1 MQCMTFSLIIINK
14 KVECERLILEIVIC
28 LVAAV
33 LLMVLHELFKAVIFV
48 LLRVKENNKQI
59 IKHRGIWKLWRYIDP
74 VGLVLAV
81 TCYVPVSK
89 PFMFR
94 IRDKKTNLII
104 GISGLVFLAVIS
116 FGSVQML
123 HIIYG
128 PNANAAAA
136 LNSSGNR
143 RAGILFWQYMQMLS
157 FDYFI
162 VNLFPVS
169 TFDMGHI
176 IAGKS
181 ARIYL
186 GIIKADTQIKLLLIL
201 TLFLNLINA
210 GYMGFIKFLSLFIAV
225 L

>member
-1 MQCMTFSLIIINK
+1 MK
-14 KVECERLILEIVIC
+14 RLILEIVIC

-48 LLRVKENNKQI
+48 LLRVKENNKQS
-59 IKHRGIWKLWRYIDP
+59 IKRRGIWKLRRYIDP

-104 GISGLVFLAVIS
+104 GISGLVFLAVIF

-128 PNANAAAA
+128 TNANAADA

>member
-1 MQCMTFSLIIINK
+1 MK
-14 KVECERLILEIVIC
+14 RLILEIVIC

-48 LLRVKENNKQI
+48 LLRVKENNKQS
-59 IKHRGIWKLWRYIDP
+59 IKRRGIWKLWRYIDP

-104 GISGLVFLAVIS
+104 GISGLVFLTVIF

-128 PNANAAAA
+128 TNTNAAAA

>member
-1 MQCMTFSLIIINK
+1 MK
-14 KVECERLILEIVIC
+14 RLILEIVIC

-59 IKHRGIWKLWRYIDP
+59 IKRRGIWKLWRYIDP

-104 GISGLVFLAVIS
+104 GISGLMFLAVIF

-128 PNANAAAA
+128 TNANAAAA

-143 RAGILFWQYMQMLS
+143 RAGILFWQYMQMLC

-210 GYMGFIKFLSLFIAV
+210 GYMCFIKFLSLFIAV

>member
-1 MQCMTFSLIIINK
+1 MK
-14 KVECERLILEIVIC
+14 RLILEIVIC

-59 IKHRGIWKLWRYIDP
+59 IKRRGIWKLWRYIDP

-104 GISGLVFLAVIS
+104 GISGLVFLAVIF

-128 PNANAAAA
+128 TNANAAAA

-143 RAGILFWQYMQMLS
+143 RVGILFWQYMQMLS

>member
-1 MQCMTFSLIIINK
+1 MK
-14 KVECERLILEIVIC
+14 RLILEIVIC

-74 VGLVLAV
+74 VGLV
-81 TCYVPVSK
+81 PVSK

-104 GISGLVFLAVIS
+104 GISGLVFLAVIF

-128 PNANAAAA
+128 TNANAAAA

>member
-1 MQCMTFSLIIINK
+1 MK
-14 KVECERLILEIVIC
+14 RLILEIVIC

-59 IKHRGIWKLWRYIDP
+59 IKRRGIWKLWRYIDP

-104 GISGLVFLAVIS
+104 GISGLMFLAVIF

-128 PNANAAAA
+128 TNANAAAA

-210 GYMGFIKFLSLFIAV
+210 GYMCFIKFLSLFIAV

>member
-1 MQCMTFSLIIINK
+1 MK
-14 KVECERLILEIVIC
+14 RLILEIVIC

-104 GISGLVFLAVIS
+104 GISGLVFLAVIF

-128 PNANAAAA
+128 TNANVAAA

>member
-1 MQCMTFSLIIINK
+1 MK
-14 KVECERLILEIVIC
+14 RLILEIVIC

-48 LLRVKENNKQI
+48 LLRVKENNKQS
-59 IKHRGIWKLWRYIDP
+59 IKRRGIWKLWRYIDP

-104 GISGLVFLAVIS
+104 GISGLVFLAVI
-116 FGSVQML
+116 FFRSVQML

-128 PNANAAAA
+128 TNANVTAA
-136 LNSSGNR
+136 LNSSGTR

>member
-1 MQCMTFSLIIINK
+1 MK
-14 KVECERLILEIVIC
+14 RLILEIVIC

-33 LLMVLHELFKAVIFV
+33 LLMVLHDLFKAVIFV

-59 IKHRGIWKLWRYIDP
+59 IKRRGIWKLWRYIDP

-104 GISGLVFLAVIS
+104 GISGLVFLAVIF

-128 PNANAAAA
+128 TNANAAAA

-210 GYMGFIKFLSLFIAV
+210 GYMCFIKFLSLFIAV

>member
-1 MQCMTFSLIIINK
+1 MK
-14 KVECERLILEIVIC
+14 RLILEIVIC

-48 LLRVKENNKQI
+48 LLRVKENNKQS
-59 IKHRGIWKLWRYIDP
+59 IKRRGIWKLWRYIDP

-104 GISGLVFLAVIS
+104 GISGLMFLAVIF

-128 PNANAAAA
+128 TNANAAAA
-136 LNSSGNR
+136 LNSSGNC

>member
-1 MQCMTFSLIIINK
+1 MK
-14 KVECERLILEIVIC
+14 RLILEIVIC

-59 IKHRGIWKLWRYIDP
+59 IKRRGIWKLWHYIDP

-104 GISGLVFLAVIS
+104 GISGLVFLAVIF

-128 PNANAAAA
+128 TNANAAVA

-143 RAGILFWQYMQMLS
+143 RVGILFWQYMQMLS

>member
-1 MQCMTFSLIIINK
+1 MK
-14 KVECERLILEIVIC
+14 RLILEIVIC

-48 LLRVKENNKQI
+48 LLRVKENNKQS
-59 IKHRGIWKLWRYIDP
+59 IKRRGIWKLWRYIDP

-104 GISGLVFLAVIS
+104 GISGLVFLAVIF

-128 PNANAAAA
+128 TT
-136 LNSSGNR
+136 
-143 RAGILFWQYMQMLS
+143 QMPPL
-157 FDYFI
+157 
-162 VNLFPVS
+162 
-169 TFDMGHI
+169 H
-176 IAGKS
+176 
-181 ARIYL
+181 
-186 GIIKADTQIKLLLIL
+186 
-201 TLFLNLINA
+201 
-210 GYMGFIKFLSLFIAV
+210 
-225 L
+225 

>member
-1 MQCMTFSLIIINK
+1 MK
-14 KVECERLILEIVIC
+14 RLILEIVIC

-104 GISGLVFLAVIS
+104 GISGLVFLAVIF

-128 PNANAAAA
+128 TNANAAAA
-136 LNSSGNR
+136 LNGSGNR

>member
-1 MQCMTFSLIIINK
+1 MK
-14 KVECERLILEIVIC
+14 RLILEIVIC

-59 IKHRGIWKLWRYIDP
+59 IKRRGIWKLWRYIDP

-104 GISGLVFLAVIS
+104 GISGLVFLAVIF

-128 PNANAAAA
+128 TNANAAAV

-210 GYMGFIKFLSLFIAV
+210 GYMGLIKFLSLFIAV

>member
-1 MQCMTFSLIIINK
+1 MK
-14 KVECERLILEIVIC
+14 RLILEIVIC

-48 LLRVKENNKQI
+48 LLRVKENNKQS
-59 IKHRGIWKLWRYIDP
+59 IKRRGIWKLWHYIDP

-104 GISGLVFLAVIS
+104 GISGLVFLAVIF

-128 PNANAAAA
+128 TNANAAAA

-210 GYMGFIKFLSLFIAV
+210 GYMGFIKFLSLFIAI

>member
-1 MQCMTFSLIIINK
+1 MK
-14 KVECERLILEIVIC
+14 RLILEIVIC

-48 LLRVKENNKQI
+48 LMRVKENNKQI
-59 IKHRGIWKLWRYIDP
+59 IKRRGIWKLWRYIDP

-104 GISGLVFLAVIS
+104 GISGLVFLAVIF

-128 PNANAAAA
+128 TNANAAAA

-210 GYMGFIKFLSLFIAV
+210 GYMCFIKFLSLFIAV

>member
-1 MQCMTFSLIIINK
+1 MK
-14 KVECERLILEIVIC
+14 RLILEIVIC
-28 LVAAV
+28 LAAAA

-48 LLRVKENNKQI
+48 LLRGKENNKQS
-59 IKHRGIWKLWRYIDP
+59 IKRRGIWKLWRYIDP
-74 VGLVLAV
+74 LGLVLAV

-104 GISGLVFLAVIS
+104 GISGLVFLTVIF
-116 FGSVQML
+116 FGSVQVI

-128 PNANAAAA
+128 TNANVAAA

>member
-1 MQCMTFSLIIINK
+1 MK
-14 KVECERLILEIVIC
+14 RLILEIVIC
-28 LVAAV
+28 LVAAA

-59 IKHRGIWKLWRYIDP
+59 IKRRGIWKLWRYIDP

-104 GISGLVFLAVIS
+104 GISGLVFLAVIF
-116 FGSVQML
+116 FGSVQVI

-128 PNANAAAA
+128 TNANVAAA

-210 GYMGFIKFLSLFIAV
+210 GYMGFIKILSLFIAV

>member
-1 MQCMTFSLIIINK
+1 MK
-14 KVECERLILEIVIC
+14 RLILEIVIC
-28 LVAAV
+28 LVAAA

-48 LLRVKENNKQI
+48 LLRGKENDKQS
-59 IKHRGIWKLWRYIDP
+59 IKRRGIWKLWRYIDP
-74 VGLVLAV
+74 LGLVLAV

-104 GISGLVFLAVIS
+104 GISGLVFLAVIF

-128 PNANAAAA
+128 TNANAAAA

-143 RAGILFWQYMQMLS
+143 MAGILFWQYMQMLS

-210 GYMGFIKFLSLFIAV
+210 GYMCFIKFLSLFIAV

>member
-1 MQCMTFSLIIINK
+1 VK
-14 KVECERLILEIVIC
+14 RLILEIVIC

-59 IKHRGIWKLWRYIDP
+59 IKRRGIWKLWRYIDP

-104 GISGLVFLAVIS
+104 GISGLMFLAVIF

-128 PNANAAAA
+128 TNANAAAA

-210 GYMGFIKFLSLFIAV
+210 GYMCFIKFLSLFIAV

>member
-1 MQCMTFSLIIINK
+1 MK
-14 KVECERLILEIVIC
+14 RLILEIVIC

-48 LLRVKENNKQI
+48 LLRVKENNKQS
-59 IKHRGIWKLWRYIDP
+59 IKRRGIWKLWRYIDP

-104 GISGLVFLAVIS
+104 GISGLMFLAVIF

-128 PNANAAAA
+128 TNANAAAA

-157 FDYFI
+157 FDYPI
-162 VNLFPVS
+162 YENSKYTLSDVIADERVNICEEVCQKLSPESERIQGLLHISQPVFS
-169 TFDMGHI
+169 FACSVIRG
-176 IAGKS
+176 
-181 ARIYL
+181 
-186 GIIKADTQIKLLLIL
+186 
-201 TLFLNLINA
+201 
-210 GYMGFIKFLSLFIAV
+210 
-225 L
+225 

>member
-1 MQCMTFSLIIINK
+1 MK
-14 KVECERLILEIVIC
+14 RLILEIVIC

-104 GISGLVFLAVIS
+104 GISGLVFLAVIF

-128 PNANAAAA
+128 TNANAATA

>member
-1 MQCMTFSLIIINK
+1 MK
-14 KVECERLILEIVIC
+14 RLILEIVIC

-33 LLMVLHELFKAVIFV
+33 LLMILHELFKAVIFV

-59 IKHRGIWKLWRYIDP
+59 IKRRGIWKLWRYIDP

-104 GISGLVFLAVIS
+104 GISGLVFLAVIF

-128 PNANAAAA
+128 TNANAAAA

-210 GYMGFIKFLSLFIAV
+210 GYMCFIKFLSLFIAV

>member
-1 MQCMTFSLIIINK
+1 MK
-14 KVECERLILEIVIC
+14 RLILEIVIC
-28 LVAAV
+28 LVAAAF
-33 LLMVLHELFKAVIFV
+33 LMVLHELFKAVIFV
-48 LLRVKENNKQI
+48 LLRGKENDKQS
-59 IKHRGIWKLWRYIDP
+59 IKRRGIWKLWRYIDP
-74 VGLVLAV
+74 LGLVLAV

-104 GISGLVFLAVIS
+104 GISGLVFLAVIF

-128 PNANAAAA
+128 TNANAAAA

-210 GYMGFIKFLSLFIAV
+210 GYMSFIKFLSLFIAV

>member
-1 MQCMTFSLIIINK
+1 MK
-14 KVECERLILEIVIC
+14 RLILEIVIC

-33 LLMVLHELFKAVIFV
+33 LLMVVHELFKAVIFV

-59 IKHRGIWKLWRYIDP
+59 IKRRGIWKLWRYIDP

-104 GISGLVFLAVIS
+104 GISGLVFLAVIF

-128 PNANAAAA
+128 TNANAAAV

-210 GYMGFIKFLSLFIAV
+210 GYMCFIKFLSLFIAV

>member
-1 MQCMTFSLIIINK
+1 MK
-14 KVECERLILEIVIC
+14 RLILEIVIC

-59 IKHRGIWKLWRYIDP
+59 IKRRGIWKLWRYIDP

-104 GISGLVFLAVIS
+104 GISGLVFLAVIF

-128 PNANAAAA
+128 TNANAAAV

-210 GYMGFIKFLSLFIAV
+210 GYMCFIKFLSLFIAV

>member
-1 MQCMTFSLIIINK
+1 MK
-14 KVECERLILEIVIC
+14 RLILEIVIC

-59 IKHRGIWKLWRYIDP
+59 IKRRGIWKLWRYIDP

-104 GISGLVFLAVIS
+104 GISGLVFLAVIF

-128 PNANAAAA
+128 TNANAAAA

-143 RAGILFWQYMQMLS
+143 MAGILFWQYMQMLS

>member
-1 MQCMTFSLIIINK
+1 MK
-14 KVECERLILEIVIC
+14 RLILEIVIC

-33 LLMVLHELFKAVIFV
+33 LLMVLRELFKAVIFV

-104 GISGLVFLAVIS
+104 GISGLVFLAVIF

-128 PNANAAAA
+128 TNANAAAA

>member
-1 MQCMTFSLIIINK
+1 MK
-14 KVECERLILEIVIC
+14 RLILEIVIC

-59 IKHRGIWKLWRYIDP
+59 IKRRGIWKLWRYIDP

-104 GISGLVFLAVIS
+104 GISGLVFLAVIF
-116 FGSVQML
+116 FGSVQVI

-128 PNANAAAA
+128 TNANVAAA

-169 TFDMGHI
+169 TLDMGHI

-181 ARIYL
+181 ARMYF

>member
-1 MQCMTFSLIIINK
+1 MK
-14 KVECERLILEIVIC
+14 RLILEIVIC

-48 LLRVKENNKQI
+48 LLRVKENNKQS
-59 IKHRGIWKLWRYIDP
+59 IKRRGIWKLWRYIDP

-104 GISGLVFLAVIS
+104 GISGLVFLAAIF

-128 PNANAAAA
+128 TNANAAAA

-210 GYMGFIKFLSLFIAV
+210 GYMCFIKFLSLFIAV

>member
-1 MQCMTFSLIIINK
+1 MK
-14 KVECERLILEIVIC
+14 RLILEIVIC

-59 IKHRGIWKLWRYIDP
+59 IKRRGIWKLWRYIDP

-104 GISGLVFLAVIS
+104 GISGLVFLAVIF

-128 PNANAAAA
+128 TNANAAAA

-210 GYMGFIKFLSLFIAV
+210 GYMCFIKFLSLFIAV

>member
-1 MQCMTFSLIIINK
+1 MK
-14 KVECERLILEIVIC
+14 RLILEIVIC

-59 IKHRGIWKLWRYIDP
+59 IKRRGIWKLWRYIDP

-104 GISGLVFLAVIS
+104 GISGLVFLAVIF

-128 PNANAAAA
+128 TNTNAAVA

-143 RAGILFWQYMQMLS
+143 RVGILFWQYMQMLS

>member
-1 MQCMTFSLIIINK
+1 MK
-14 KVECERLILEIVIC
+14 RLILEIVIC

-104 GISGLVFLAVIS
+104 GISGLVFLAVIF

-128 PNANAAAA
+128 TNANA

>member
-1 MQCMTFSLIIINK
+1 MK
-14 KVECERLILEIVIC
+14 RLILEIVIC

-48 LLRVKENNKQI
+48 LLRVKENNKQS
-59 IKHRGIWKLWRYIDP
+59 IKRRGIWKLWRYIDP

-94 IRDKKTNLII
+94 IRDKNTNLII
-104 GISGLVFLAVIS
+104 GISGLMFLAVIF

-128 PNANAAAA
+128 TNANAAAA

>member
-1 MQCMTFSLIIINK
+1 MK
-14 KVECERLILEIVIC
+14 RLILEIVIC
-28 LVAAV
+28 LVASV

-59 IKHRGIWKLWRYIDP
+59 IKRRGIWKLWRYIDP

-104 GISGLVFLAVIS
+104 GISGLVFLAVIF

-128 PNANAAAA
+128 TNANAAAA

-210 GYMGFIKFLSLFIAV
+210 GYMCFIKFLSLFIAV

>member
-1 MQCMTFSLIIINK
+1 MK
-14 KVECERLILEIVIC
+14 RLILEIVIC

-59 IKHRGIWKLWRYIDP
+59 IKRRGIWKLWRYIDP

-81 TCYVPVSK
+81 TCYVPVTK

-104 GISGLVFLAVIS
+104 GISGLVFLAVIF

-128 PNANAAAA
+128 TNANAAAA

-210 GYMGFIKFLSLFIAV
+210 GYMCFIKFLSLFIAV

>member
-1 MQCMTFSLIIINK
+1 MK
-14 KVECERLILEIVIC
+14 RLILEIVIC

-59 IKHRGIWKLWRYIDP
+59 IKRRGIWKLWRYIDP

-104 GISGLVFLAVIS
+104 GISGLVFLAVIF

-128 PNANAAAA
+128 TNANAVAV

>member
-1 MQCMTFSLIIINK
+1 MK
-14 KVECERLILEIVIC
+14 RLILEIVIC

-59 IKHRGIWKLWRYIDP
+59 IKRRGIWKLWRYIDP

-94 IRDKKTNLII
+94 ITEKKTNLII
-104 GISGLVFLAVIS
+104 GISGLMFLAVIF

-128 PNANAAAA
+128 TNANAAAA

-210 GYMGFIKFLSLFIAV
+210 GYMCFIKFLSLFIAV